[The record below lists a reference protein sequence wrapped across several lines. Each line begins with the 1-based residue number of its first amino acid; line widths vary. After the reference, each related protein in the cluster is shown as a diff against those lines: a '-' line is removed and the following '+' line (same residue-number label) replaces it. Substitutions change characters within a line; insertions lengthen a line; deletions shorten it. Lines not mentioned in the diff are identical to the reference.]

1 VKTKVACS
9 MHAGIFHQ
17 TATQFRCLW
26 WGGGSWRGAYAA
38 SARSFTAFG
47 FFFEFSSLLTDR

>member
-1 VKTKVACS
+1 MKTKVACS

-26 WGGGSWRGAYAA
+26 WGGGSWRGAYAE

-47 FFFEFSSLLTDR
+47 VFSS

>member
-1 VKTKVACS
+1 MKTKVACS

-26 WGGGSWRGAYAA
+26 WGGGSWRGAYAEA
-38 SARSFTAFG
+38 PVLSQRSV
-47 FFFEFSSLLTDR
+47 FFRVS